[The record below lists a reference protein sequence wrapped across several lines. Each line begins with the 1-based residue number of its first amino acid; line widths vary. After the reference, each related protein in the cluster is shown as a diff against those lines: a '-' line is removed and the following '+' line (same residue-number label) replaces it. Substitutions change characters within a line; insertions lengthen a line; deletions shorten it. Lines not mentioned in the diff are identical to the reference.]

1 MKHLL
6 RYFLLLTVLTFCADT
21 ACGQQIFKDLH
32 EVQRKETIFGIARDN
47 GLTVQELINANPEMN
62 APGYELKKGAVIK
75 IPFPAGQAPKDPSAV
90 TPQPSATATTTSA
103 SADVDMRQREIRV
116 GVMLPLHNNNGDGK
130 RMVEYYRGVLMACD
144 SLRANG
150 VSTDV
155 RAWNVA
161 EDSDIRETL
170 QDPNAARCDVII
182 GPLYD
187 KQVKPLG
194 DFAKARGIR
203 VLIPFSTKTTEV
215 YDNGALFQVYQNGN
229 TLNEA
234 YVYRFYQQFKDCHP
248 ILIDCNDST
257 STKGGFTSSLR
268 RKLEQEGIV
277 YSITNLRSSE
287 EMFQKNF
294 STTQPNVVILNT
306 SRSAEL
312 NVAFAK
318 LNGLKMN
325 NPNLQISMFGYPEW
339 LQYTRTHLDNFY
351 KFDVYVPSTYYM
363 NPLSARTERLRL
375 KYRWNFH
382 QDMQSYPQK
391 FAATG
396 FDQAYFFIKGL
407 HLYGKSFTGASAMVG
422 YTPVQTPLHF
432 ERIGNGGMQN
442 RAILLVHY
450 TREQRIETIN
460 F

>member
-6 RYFLLLTVLTFCADT
+6 RYFLLLTVLTFCADS

-257 STKGGFTSSLR
+257 STKGGFTSTLR
-268 RKLEQEGIV
+268 RKLEQEGII